1 MGIHPEVMLPL
12 VELCSIFLDSCSL
25 LGSHLKGKGKGILGY
40 EGRARGTRGRRE
52 EGGRKEGRE
61 APEGSDNMSSRGYLM
76 PQKFKWVSCGHVTSS
91 G

>member
-12 VELCSIFLDSCSL
+12 VELGSVFLDSCCL
-25 LGSHLKGKGKGILGY
+25 LGNHLKGKGKGILGAR
-40 EGRARGTRGRRE
+40 EGRGARE

-61 APEGSDNMSSRGYLM
+61 APEGSDNTSSRGCLV